1 MDVSARSL
9 GALALAIGAAG
20 AAALAGTA
28 SGTPTSRPS
37 GWTIRD
43 LGALGGTGGSVATA
57 INDRGDV
64 VGYSDWTPA
73 PGRGPFTCPRRHAF
87 LWRDGRMRD
96 LGTLGGR
103 SEALA
108 LNERGQ
114 IVGWSS
120 SAIRTARRAVIWEN
134 GAIRPLG
141 EPDTTRPIGGIV
153 ATGINEQGEI
163 SGYWWFADRKAQAG
177 EACVGPGAGRAFLW
191 RRGFFDGL
199 PQRHPGRRAVAHG
212 INDSGL
218 LVGADVVPLWWSDA
232 GNHGGWGTMRGG
244 FYGVNRQ
251 GVAVGE
257 AYAPA
262 SGRTASGDPIA
273 HAVRWEN
280 GKPRDLGTLG
290 GTTSSANAVN
300 DRGRVVGVSSLKHD
314 AGQHA
319 FLWENGR
326 MRDLGTLPGDTTSA
340 ATGIDSR
347 DRVVGWSRD
356 DRGNSHAVLWTPEV
370 RR

>member
-1 MDVSARSL
+1 MHASARSL
-9 GALALAIGAAG
+9 GALALAVGASVAT
-20 AAALAGTA
+20 LAGTA
-28 SGTPTSRPS
+28 NGTSAPLPS

-96 LGTLGGR
+96 LDPLGTG

-114 IVGWSS
+114 IVGWTS
-120 SAIRTARRAVIWEN
+120 SATRTARRAVIWEN
-134 GAIRPLG
+134 GTMRSLG
-141 EPDTTRPIGGIV
+141 EPDTTRPIGGSV

-163 SGYWWFADRKAQAG
+163 SGFWWFADRKVRAG

-199 PQRHPGRRAVAHG
+199 PARHRAVAHG

-218 LVGADVVPLWWSDA
+218 VVGGDLVPLWWSDA
-232 GNHGGWGTMRGG
+232 GNHGGWGTLPGRY
-244 FYGVNRQ
+244 YGVNRR
-251 GVAVGE
+251 GIAVGE
-257 AYAPA
+257 VFAPA
-262 SGRTASGDPIA
+262 FGRTASGDPIA
-273 HAVRWEN
+273 HAVRWEK
-280 GKPRDLGTLG
+280 GKTRDLGTLG
-290 GTTSSANAVN
+290 GTTSSASAVN
-300 DRGRVVGVSSLKHD
+300 DRGQVVGVSSLKHD
-314 AGQHA
+314 ARRHA
-319 FLWENGR
+319 FLWESGR
-326 MRDLGTLPGDTTSA
+326 MDDLGTLPGDRSSA

-347 DRVVGWSRD
+347 GRVVGWSRD
-356 DRGNSHAVLWTPEV
+356 DRGTSHAVLWTP
-370 RR
+370 RAAG